1 VHRDVKPDNVFMA
14 GDSAMLGDFGLA
26 VACGDAADAQG
37 SGSMHTDTAAAA
49 GATNAIS
56 CAQLSAPLLQRLAVR
71 ARRGSDSSNCSSAV
85 LTPTSASSAGSAD
98 LDAVLVLP
106 KGSSC
111 NDSGSGVGGAAP
123 AGRRVSSLDSCKAV
137 SAAMAAGSAHAGGT
151 PAYVAPEVVQAA
163 FNQVTLAEVLAPQVG
178 TAVGLRSPPRASMRR
193 WPAAAPRRAWPGRS
207 HPPPPPA
214 PACCPAVPLQ
224 NDVWSLG
231 VLVLECLSGRHPFGG
246 PCVPAGQVLA
256 AISSSKCLQL
266 SCLPV
271 SPQCRDWLAAALAR
285 DPRQRWSVA
294 QLLQHPWLHEQLPP
308 PPHGQQGAGPA
319 AAAAAAAGAACV
331 PGGAASVDGGDA
343 VACRDH
349 STKRRQGGWSAAA
362 GAVSQLA
369 SDDGCG
375 CAAGDATPAAAA
387 AAAAAET
394 ASSGSAALLQRCG
407 LGGITSWED

>member
-1 VHRDVKPDNVFMA
+1 
-14 GDSAMLGDFGLA
+14 MLGDFGLA

-207 HPPPPPA
+207 HPPPPPRPRVLSRCPA
-214 PACCPAVPLQ
+214 AERRVVAGRAGAGVPVRAPPLWRPLRASGAGARRHQQQQVPAAELPACVAAVPRLA
-224 NDVWSLG
+224 
-231 VLVLECLSGRHPFGG
+231 GG
-246 PCVPAGQVLA
+246 CARTRP
-256 AISSSKCLQL
+256 
-266 SCLPV
+266 
-271 SPQCRDWLAAALAR
+271 AAALVRGAAAAAPLAAR
-285 DPRQRWSVA
+285 
-294 QLLQHPWLHEQLPP
+294 
-308 PPHGQQGAGPA
+308 A
-319 AAAAAAAGAACV
+319 AAAAAA
-331 PGGAASVDGGDA
+331 
-343 VACRDH
+343 R
-349 STKRRQGGWSAAA
+349 AA
-362 GAVSQLA
+362 GSRTSSSSSSSSRGRVRARGRCVS
-369 SDDGCG
+369 
-375 CAAGDATPAAAA
+375 
-387 AAAAAET
+387 
-394 ASSGSAALLQRCG
+394 
-407 LGGITSWED
+407 